1 MPSQQEVRWSQLKVG
16 VIVLVAS
23 VVLVTLLFLM
33 TSASGLGVFSHKLT
47 ITTYFENSAGLKE
60 GAAVNLEGVT
70 IGTVKSV
77 TVVNS
82 PDRKLTPVKVVM
94 KLDEKYASNLKKDS
108 KASLTTVGVLGDTV
122 VDINSQFAVGPPLQ
136 DGDELKTLETPSL
149 TDVVK
154 ASQGTIESL
163 NVILAKMNVIVDNL
177 QSGKGSVGQL
187 INNPDL
193 YNKAN
198 ATVDELLTLEK
209 NLNNGRGSIGK
220 LMTDD
225 TMYNRL
231 NDAAGKLEN
240 IANDLNSGK
249 GTAGML
255 LKDDSLYKNL
265 NSTLVH
271 ANSIMADADAGKGG
285 LGLMLKDPKFRQ
297 ELSNTLTQVNTLV
310 TGINDGKGTLG
321 KLTTD
326 DSGIHQPEQAA
337 DRKHRSGDDD
347 PQGPEEVSDDPY
359 EDLLER
365 DLRYRAKSSGCG
377 LDFFVC
383 PARVPAFGADQYAV
397 YADFMNIAPSVNF
410 RRAMTFRSFA
420 TFLVL
425 SSGLCLGQSSTAG
438 RDDAVWR
445 RHQCPKSRSA
455 STFRRSTRRP
465 IPAPTSISTPA
476 ATGRRTTR
484 FRRTRRDGDGS
495 TSWPSA
501 TTTCS
506 TRN

>member
-33 TSASGLGVFSHKLT
+33 TSASGLGLFSHKLT
-47 ITTYFENSAGLKE
+47 IDVYFENSAGLKE

-70 IGTVKSV
+70 IGTVKSI
-77 TVVNS
+77 TVVNTPS
-82 PDRKLTPVKVVM
+82 RKLTPVKVVL
-94 KLDEKYASNLKKDS
+94 KLDDKYAASLKKDS

-122 VDINSQFAVGPPLQ
+122 VDINSQFAVGPPLR
-136 DGDELKTLETPSL
+136 DGDELKTLETPSI

-163 NVILAKMNVIVDNL
+163 NVILSKMNVIVDNL

-187 INNPDL
+187 INNPEL

-198 ATVDELLTLEK
+198 ATVNELLTLEK

-249 GTAGML
+249 GSAGML

-271 ANSIMADADAGKGG
+271 ANSILADADAGKGG

-297 ELSNTLTQVNTLV
+297 DLSNTLTQVNTLV
-310 TGINDGKGTLG
+310 TGVNDGKGTLG

-326 DSGIHQPEQAA
+326 DQAY
-337 DRKHRSGDDD
+337 DNLNK
-347 PQGPEEVSDDPY
+347 
-359 EDLLER
+359 LL
-365 DLRYRAKSSGCG
+365 
-377 LDFFVC
+377 
-383 PARVPAFGADQYAV
+383 
-397 YADFMNIAPSVNF
+397 
-410 RRAMTFRSFA
+410 
-420 TFLVL
+420 
-425 SSGLCLGQSSTAG
+425 
-438 RDDAVWR
+438 
-445 RHQCPKSRSA
+445 SA
-455 STFRRSTRRP
+455 STDLV
-465 IPAPTSISTPA
+465 
-476 ATGRRTTR
+476 TTIR
-484 FRRTRRDGDGS
+484 KDPKKYLTIHMRIF
-495 TSWPSA
+495 
-501 TTTCS
+501 
-506 TRN
+506 